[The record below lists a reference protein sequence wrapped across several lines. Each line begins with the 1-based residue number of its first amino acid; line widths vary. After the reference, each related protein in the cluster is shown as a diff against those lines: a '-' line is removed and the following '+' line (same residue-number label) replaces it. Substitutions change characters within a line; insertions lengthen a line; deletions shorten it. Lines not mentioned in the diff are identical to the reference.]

1 MGLPNY
7 VGKADIE
14 YTLRESGIQ
23 LALLYYLSREEIK
36 MAKRKISGKRGFSF
50 ENMPQ
55 TKLKK
60 GTRLVS
66 HDSSKKL
73 ADVEFV
79 SQALIQA
86 LKDGDADAFKEILGA
101 HLSVTNKEK
110 FSERAKIPKRTLF
123 RMLSPSGNPTLENV
137 ARIVHALSKAA

>member
-1 MGLPNY
+1 MG
-7 VGKADIE
+7 
-14 YTLRESGIQ
+14 
-23 LALLYYLSREEIK
+23 
-36 MAKRKISGKRGFSF
+36 KRKISGKRGFSF
-50 ENMPQ
+50 ENIQ
-55 TKLKK
+55 ETRLKK
-60 GTRLVS
+60 GARLLS
-66 HDSSKKL
+66 HDSSKEL

-110 FSERAKIPKRTLF
+110 FSEKAKIPKRTLF

>member
-1 MGLPNY
+1 
-7 VGKADIE
+7 
-14 YTLRESGIQ
+14 
-23 LALLYYLSREEIK
+23 
-36 MAKRKISGKRGFSF
+36 MAKLKTSGKRGFSF
-50 ENMPQ
+50 EHMKE

-60 GTRLVS
+60 GARLIF
-66 HDSSKKL
+66 HDSSKEL

-101 HLSVTNKEK
+101 HLSITNKES
-110 FSERAKIPKRTLF
+110 FSKKAKIPKRTLF
-123 RMLSPSGNPTLENV
+123 RILSPRGNPTLENV